1 LRQETGCLKIDDL
14 SVDKTMT
21 YPIVLAHGV
30 CRFDVLWNQ
39 ALRVDESDDPRVD
52 NLHYFKGI
60 RTMLNA
66 RGYTVYHSR
75 VGWASDVNTRAN
87 ALKKNLRQILDK
99 AGAKK
104 INIIA
109 HSMGGLDARHML
121 FNDRNEGRIHE
132 RVASLITI
140 STPHEG
146 SPFADWA
153 LKHFPRLP
161 ETFRK
166 IGLDLNGL
174 KDLQT
179 ENCKRFNDDPAVKAF
194 EAECESAIQFR
205 TYAGKQTF
213 WGVFS
218 LLKGAFK
225 IIQRKEG
232 ENDGLVSIRSA
243 RWHGKYFQETINETD
258 HLNELGWWDPDQL
271 FAHESPG
278 ALRTRIH
285 ALYARI
291 ASQLP

>member
-1 LRQETGCLKIDDL
+1 MPEGTR
-14 SVDKTMT
+14 T

-39 ALRVDESDDPRVD
+39 ALRVDESDDPRID
-52 NLHYFKGI
+52 NLHYFKGV

-66 RGYTVYHSR
+66 RGYAVYHSR

-87 ALKKNLRQILDK
+87 SLKENLRRILDQT
-99 AGAKK
+99 GAKK

-121 FNDRNEGRIHE
+121 FNDRNEGKIHE
-132 RVASLITI
+132 RVASLTTI
-140 STPHEG
+140 SAPHEG
-146 SPFADWA
+146 SPLADWT

-194 EAECESAIQFR
+194 EAECESAIQFH

-225 IIQRKEG
+225 IIRRKEG

-243 RWHGKYFQETINETD
+243 RWRDKYFQETINETD

-271 FAHESPG
+271 FAHESPR
-278 ALRTRIH
+278 ALRIRIH

>member
-1 LRQETGCLKIDDL
+1 
-14 SVDKTMT
+14 MT
-21 YPIVLAHGV
+21 HPIVLTPGV
-30 CRFDVLWNQ
+30 CRFDVLWNR
-39 ALRVDESDDPRVD
+39 ALRVDDSDDPRID
-52 NLHYFKGI
+52 NLHYFKGV
-60 RTMLNA
+60 RTMLKA

-87 ALKKNLRQILDK
+87 DLKENLRRILHKTD
-99 AGAKK
+99 AKK
-104 INIIA
+104 LNIIA

-121 FNDRNEGRIHE
+121 FNDRNEGEIHK

-146 SPFADWA
+146 TPFADWGLARFPA
-153 LKHFPRLP
+153 LPAI
-161 ETFRK
+161 FRR

-174 KDLQT
+174 KDLRT
-179 ENCKRFNDDPAVKAF
+179 DVCRTFNNDPLVKAF
-194 EAECESAIQFR
+194 ELECESAIQFR
-205 TYAGKQTF
+205 TYAGMQTF

-243 RWHGKYFQETINETD
+243 RWRDRYFQGLINETD
-258 HLNELGWWDPDQL
+258 HLNELGWWDLDQL
-271 FAHESPG
+271 FAHESPH

-285 ALYARI
+285 TFYAQI
-291 ASQLP
+291 VSQLP

>member
-1 LRQETGCLKIDDL
+1 
-14 SVDKTMT
+14 MT

-75 VGWASDVNTRAN
+75 VGWASDVHTRADG
-87 ALKKNLRQILDK
+87 LKKNLRDILRST
-99 AGAKK
+99 GAKK
-104 INIIA
+104 VNIIA

-121 FNDRNEGRIHE
+121 FNDRDAGRIHDSIG
-132 RVASLITI
+132 SLTTI

-146 SPFADWA
+146 SPFADWG
-153 LKHFPRLP
+153 LKYFNWLP
-161 ETFRK
+161 EIFRR
-166 IGLDLNGL
+166 IGLDLSGL

-179 ENCKRFNDDPAVKAF
+179 ERCRRFNRDPAVKAF
-194 EAECESAIQFR
+194 EAECEAAIQFR
-205 TYAGKQTF
+205 TYAGKQNF
-213 WGVFS
+213 WAVFF
-218 LLKGAFK
+218 LLKSAHRIIEK
-225 IIQRKEG
+225 IEG
-232 ENDGLVSIRSA
+232 ENDGLVSVRSA
-243 RWHGKYFQETINETD
+243 LWREKYFQEIVRNAD

-271 FAHESPG
+271 FARESPH
-278 ALRTRIH
+278 ALRLRIH